1 MKNVLMISMP
11 AIATTILAKR
21 VKAAAHER
29 QFAMELTVL
38 SESEG
43 MPCINEFDILL
54 LPPHLRHLLNMRKG
68 FGAEDGLIVK
78 VIDSTIFGD
87 LNGEAVL
94 NIIQDSLL

>member
-1 MKNVLMISMP
+1 MINVLMISMP

-21 VKAAAHER
+21 VKAAARER

-43 MPCINEFDILL
+43 LTCINEFDMLL
-54 LPPHLRHLLNMRKG
+54 LPPHLRHLLNMRTG
-68 FGAEDGLIVK
+68 FGARDGLVVK

-94 NIIQDSLL
+94 DVIMS